1 MLFGGKIAHLTVRYS
16 VKSKAVDCLSR
27 ATALDPKYRELA
39 TTDSGFD
46 AIQSEEG
53 FRAAVND

>member
-27 ATALDPKYRELA
+27 ATALDSNYREQA
-39 TTDSGFD
+39 KTDSDFD
-46 AIQSEEG
+46 AIRGEEG
-53 FRAAVND
+53 FRAVYD